1 MSELLLNHFTASL
14 TFAIPVFLVCLALVV
29 CAQRWKVTWEA
40 EKDRYSVM
48 RIRTHTEST
57 GLYEMVQT
65 NAWSQAFVDKSSI
78 RGKYEMNP
86 LAVKKNMAD
95 MMRNQM
101 NEVRETVRK
110 NDEMINQLKAQYRSI
125 QVRRA
130 MGR

>member
-1 MSELLLNHFTASL
+1 
-14 TFAIPVFLVCLALVV
+14 
-29 CAQRWKVTWEA
+29 
-40 EKDRYSVM
+40 
-48 RIRTHTEST
+48 
-57 GLYEMVQT
+57 
-65 NAWSQAFVDKSSI
+65 
-78 RGKYEMNP
+78 MNP